1 MLSQATAVSPVPWKE
16 KKSSFPSRV
25 FAVWSLQDVMW
36 IAYLSTQVITRVRPD
51 ELPVWKLI

>member
-1 MLSQATAVSPVPWKE
+1 MRSQATAVSPVPWEE
-16 KKSSFPSRV
+16 KNSSFPSRV

-36 IAYLSTQVITRVRPD
+36 IAYLSTQVITRVMPD